1 MGSLNLF
8 HFHFEF
14 MFGYCLKAA
23 HTDRIPS
30 AVYIEFSGE
39 GWGNSRHL
47 RYLRLARLDDLLI
60 FVCSRPDIRHYF
72 QYTT

>member
-8 HFHFEF
+8 YFQF

-30 AVYIEFSGE
+30 AVYIQFRGKDGE
-39 GWGNSRHL
+39 
-47 RYLRLARLDDLLI
+47 
-60 FVCSRPDIRHYF
+60 IRV
-72 QYTT
+72 TW